1 MIETR
6 GAQRA
11 DPASRPGQMSR
22 ILVVEDSRDIADG
35 IALNLTLEGH
45 EVQIARDG
53 ERGLA
58 ACRMWEPE
66 LVVLDLL
73 LPGLDG
79 YAVLQA
85 LRTEGREVP
94 VLILSALGGE
104 DDRLRGFRVGA
115 DDFLV
120 KPFAL
125 RELLARVTAIL
136 RRSTGAQRGVI
147 PDIRHGALLIASGA
161 RRVTLGDAEIT
172 MRGKAFDLLVAFALR
187 PDTVL
192 RRDHL
197 LRDIWGYAPG
207 VESRTLDWH
216 VSYLRKRLADEG
228 EGSRLIESVRAV
240 GYRFNTAVAHA
251 LAPAART
258 EA

>member
-58 ACRMWEPE
+58 ACRTWDPE

-73 LPGLDG
+73 LPVLDG

-94 VLILSALGGE
+94 VLILSALVRE
-104 DDRLRGFRVGA
+104 SLAQVG
-115 DDFLV
+115 DV
-120 KPFAL
+120 P
-125 RELLARVTAIL
+125 V
-136 RRSTGAQRGVI
+136 
-147 PDIRHGALLIASGA
+147 
-161 RRVTLGDAEIT
+161 
-172 MRGKAFDLLVAFALR
+172 
-187 PDTVL
+187 
-192 RRDHL
+192 
-197 LRDIWGYAPG
+197 
-207 VESRTLDWH
+207 
-216 VSYLRKRLADEG
+216 
-228 EGSRLIESVRAV
+228 EGSRLHARRVAPDVPQQVVASQDGVRAERECDEQV
-240 GYRFNTAVAHA
+240 ERLAAQRDLRVTKRHA
-251 LAPAART
+251 SCARGD
-258 EA
+258 E